1 MKLPKHIALTIE
13 HDHHKVYYETVEQY
27 LQQGDLSNSDV
38 WISEEDKQFCL
49 ENNTL
54 WLVYWYPHTPVGYF
68 NVYGSDLN
76 KILEYIDKTNSFS

>member
-13 HDHHKVYYETVEQY
+13 HDPHKVYYETVEQY
-27 LQQGDLSNSDV
+27 LDQGDLSDSDV